1 MTFRNVAWGQL
12 VTHRFMETTAQT
24 SPHQRSAS
32 LSLLNY
38 ENHRPKYRISND
50 ESEYRKIY
58 GYLKKSMDFALKYNP
73 QQIKNMIKNIYKYYI
88 TNRSKEKERRKRRK
102 TPRKKHCTYTISQR
116 QEETFYQRLH
126 KHKQQENAFK
136 GS

>member
-1 MTFRNVAWGQL
+1 MVVLNKQL

-38 ENHRPKYRISND
+38 ENHRPKYRILND

-58 GYLKKSMDFALKYNP
+58 GCLKKSMDFALKYNP
-73 QQIKNMIKNIYKYYI
+73 
-88 TNRSKEKERRKRRK
+88 
-102 TPRKKHCTYTISQR
+102 
-116 QEETFYQRLH
+116 
-126 KHKQQENAFK
+126 
-136 GS
+136 